1 MNLVQVKKNLTYQTP
16 TAELQEIFIN
26 AVFKS
31 YGNALYDYFD
41 ETKIKKLKTMISK
54 NVMYYHFGEY
64 QSIFPMSFYSF
75 LKKNKLLG
83 KNNFPSQRN
92 EIGRDI
98 IQNLPTNRIID
109 NIQLSEKGFLNFTIQ
124 DSWLSQKLTGLFQSG
139 EVIAP
144 KFEKRNVIVDY
155 SSPNIAKTMHVGHL
169 RSTIIGNCVYK
180 MFKYCGCEVT
190 GLNHFGDCGTQFGML
205 LEYIRRNHPN
215 FLQLDFTIHD
225 LEKMYK
231 LSKECFDTDTR
242 FNVLAKQRVVELQSG
257 DGWAHDIWKR
267 LVEISKVNYKE
278 IYDILKIEDLID
290 RGESFYIPFLPGL
303 VSSLS
308 EFLDTEDN
316 GAKVIRVPKYKG
328 VFMVRK
334 GDGGYGYDST
344 DLAAIRQRLTEM
356 DADQI
361 IYVTDIG
368 QQLHFHK
375 LFEVAKTIGWSNGD
389 TRLDHLGFGLILS
402 KEGGKFRTRSGNVI
416 HLIDLLKEAKRR
428 SKVLLE
434 ERVEKGIVNFDES
447 QIDDVSSKIG
457 YGAVKF
463 FDLQLNITKNYV
475 FDYDKMLS
483 MTGKTSVYI
492 QYTYARILSVLRKLG
507 YSLENIHTQIKEDIL
522 IISPKEHDLSLEL
535 SKYQEYILKS
545 MNTLSPCVLCE
556 YSYKLATKFNEFYG
570 ACQIKDHENKNSRL
584 QLCTLTARV
593 LKQFLYLLGI
603 DTVEQI

>member
-1 MNLVQVKKNLTYQTP
+1 MNLVAEKNLIYTTP
-16 TAELQEIFIN
+16 TGELQHIFIE

-31 YGNALYDYFD
+31 YGNDLYNIFKAP
-41 ETKIKKLKTMISK
+41 KIEKIKTMISK
-54 NVMYYHFGEY
+54 SVMYYHFGEY
-64 QSIFPMSFYSF
+64 QSIFPMSFHSF
-75 LKKNKLLG
+75 LKKKKLLG
-83 KNNFPSQRN
+83 KNGLPSNRD
-92 EIGRDI
+92 EIGSDI
-98 IQNLPTNRIID
+98 IQHLPFNKIINTIELTD
-109 NIQLSEKGFLNFTIQ
+109 KGFLSFTV
-124 DSWLSQKLTGLFQSG
+124 DNHWLSQKLTELYTNGT
-139 EVIAP
+139 VVPP

-180 MFKYCGCEVT
+180 MFKYCGCDVT

-205 LEYIRRNHPN
+205 LEYIHRNHPD
-215 FLQLDFTIHD
+215 FLELDFTIHD

-231 LSKECFDTDTR
+231 LSKKCFDDDDG
-242 FNVLAKQRVVELQSG
+242 FKVLAKQRVVELQSG
-257 DGWAHDIWKR
+257 NGWAHNIWKR
-267 LVEISKVNYKE
+267 LVEISKVNYQE

-303 VSSLS
+303 VNSLE

-361 IYVTDIG
+361 VYVTDIG

-375 LFEVAKTIGWSNGD
+375 LFEVAKMIGWSDGT

-402 KEGGKFRTRSGNVI
+402 KEGGKFRTRSGKVI

-434 ERVEKGIVNFDES
+434 ERVEKGMVDFDEA

-463 FDLQLNITKNYV
+463 FDLQLNINKNYV

-483 MTGKTSVYI
+483 MNGKTSVYV
-492 QYTYARILSVLRKLG
+492 QYTYARISSVLRKMG
-507 YSLENIHTQIKEDIL
+507 YDLETIHNKITNDIS
-522 IISPKEHDLSLEL
+522 IVDPKEHDLALEL
-535 SKYQEYILKS
+535 SKYQEYISKS
-545 MNTLSPCVLCE
+545 IDTLSPCVLCE

-570 ACQIKDHENKNSRL
+570 ACHIKNHENKNSRL
-584 QLCTLTARV
+584 QLCTLTARI